1 MIQILRRRL
10 TALVIVSLML
20 IAVGIVLAINYANMQ
35 NIRNQMY
42 ETLETLMENEGQR
55 PGASADD
62 SRREETAPPEQAEG
76 TPPPLPENP
85 QAEDAQARQTDET
98 PPPIPENPQEMQ
110 PGGAQPEKDRPG
122 QPGQPDRAAL
132 ASLSNSYTIWLD
144 EDGAVKEWTSDRQ
157 ELYDDEQ
164 VAQLAEQ
171 VWKSGRTRGN
181 IGSQFYQMQT
191 RPGGAILVVIDA
203 RSELA
208 NIRTLL
214 LETVAVTALAF
225 VLLAVGAALLIGR
238 MLRPVEEAFVKQ
250 RQFVWDASHE
260 LKTPLAVVS
269 ANADVLADE
278 IGGNEYLGYIRSE
291 VTRTNTLVENL
302 LTLARMDSGTRK
314 KQAVR
319 FDLSRALLSVALPFE
334 SAVFEA
340 GKTLE
345 IDVPQGVS
353 MRGDEEMIKQLAVI
367 LLSNALKY
375 SAEGSAIRLSLAARG
390 NKRIL
395 SVHNMGEPIAKAD
408 QAKIFDRFYRAD
420 ASHNR
425 EKQGNGLGLAIAQ
438 KIVEE
443 HHGKIAVSS
452 TKEAGTTFTATLP
465 E

>member
-1 MIQILRRRL
+1 MIQKLRRRL

-35 NIRNQMY
+35 NIRTQMY
-42 ETLETLMENEGQR
+42 ETLETLAENEGQR
-55 PGASADD
+55 PAAADNAM
-62 SRREETAPPEQAEG
+62 REDTQ
-76 TPPPLPENP
+76 PPLPENL
-85 QAEDAQARQTDET
+85 QTEDNRET
-98 PPPIPENPQEMQ
+98 PPPIPENPQEN
-110 PGGAQPEKDRPG
+110 ETRPDMN
-122 QPGQPDRAAL
+122 PRPNDSRPDRAAL
-132 ASLSNSYTIWLD
+132 AGLSNSYTIWLD
-144 EDGAVKEWTSDRQ
+144 EDGAVKEWTSDRR

-164 VAQLAEQ
+164 IAQLAEQ
-171 VWKSGRTRGN
+171 ALKSGQTRGN
-181 IGSQFYQMQT
+181 IGSQFYQLLS
-191 RPGGAILVVIDA
+191 RPGGAMLVVIDA
-203 RSELA
+203 RSEMA
-208 NIRTLL
+208 NIHTLL
-214 LETVAVTALAF
+214 VETIAVTALAF

-260 LKTPLAVVS
+260 LKTPLAVIS

-278 IGGNEYLGYIRSE
+278 IGPNEYLGYIRSE

-314 KQAVR
+314 KQAAA

-345 IDVPQGVS
+345 IDVPRGVV

-367 LLSNALKY
+367 LLGNALKY
-375 SAEGSAIRLSLAARG
+375 ADDGGKIRLSLTARG
-390 NKRIL
+390 SKRIIA
-395 SVHNMGEPIAKAD
+395 VRNTGEPIAKAD

-438 KIVEE
+438 KIVEA
-443 HHGKIAVSS
+443 HHGKIIVSS
-452 TKEAGTTFTATLP
+452 TKETGTTFTVTLQ

>member
-1 MIQILRRRL
+1 MIQKLRRRL

-35 NIRNQMY
+35 NIRTQMY

-55 PGASADD
+55 PASPQ
-62 SRREETAPPEQAEG
+62 SGQTGNMPPEQ
-76 TPPPLPENP
+76 
-85 QAEDAQARQTDET
+85 QTET
-98 PPPIPENPQEMQ
+98 PPPVPENPQEME
-110 PGGAQPEKDRPG
+110 PQPEKNRPG

-164 VAQLAEQ
+164 IAQLAEQ
-171 VWKSGRTRGN
+171 AQESGQARGAV
-181 IGSQFYQMQT
+181 GSQFYQIQT

-203 RSELA
+203 RSEMA
-208 NIRTLL
+208 NIRALL
-214 LETVAVTALAF
+214 METIAVTALAF
-225 VLLAVGAALLIGR
+225 ALLAVGAALLIGR

-260 LKTPLAVVS
+260 LKTPLAVIS

-302 LTLARMDSGTRK
+302 LTLARMDSGTK
-314 KQAVR
+314 KKRVVS

-345 IDVPQGVS
+345 IDVPQGVL
-353 MRGDEEMIKQLAVI
+353 MRGDEEMLKQLTVI
-367 LLSNALKY
+367 LLGNALKY
-375 SAEGSAIRLSLAARG
+375 SDDGGKIRLSLTARG
-390 NKRIL
+390 GRRIL
-395 SVHNMGEPIAKAD
+395 SVWNTGEPIAKAD

-443 HHGKIAVSS
+443 HHGKIAVASS
-452 TKEAGTTFTATLP
+452 KEAGTTFTVVLQ

>member
-1 MIQILRRRL
+1 MIRKLRRRL

-20 IAVGIVLAINYANMQ
+20 IAVGIVLAINYANMS
-35 NIRNQMY
+35 NIRRQMY
-42 ETLETLMENEGQR
+42 ASLETLMENEGQR
-55 PGASADD
+55 PGSPQDGANQPD
-62 SRREETAPPEQAEG
+62 E
-76 TPPPLPENP
+76 TPPPTPEN
-85 QAEDAQARQTDET
+85 QMSGLDET
-98 PPPIPENPQEMQ
+98 PPPIPENPQENDNPLKQ
-110 PGGAQPEKDRPG
+110 PDEARGSRETPPNDPQKRPG
-122 QPGQPDRAAL
+122 QPDGAAL

-144 EDGAVKEWTSDRQ
+144 EDGAVQEWTSDR
-157 ELYDDEQ
+157 EDLYSDEQ
-164 VAQLAEQ
+164 IAELAAQIWAAGQ
-171 VWKSGRTRGN
+171 TRGS
-181 IGSQFYQMQT
+181 IGSQFYQMKT
-191 RPGGAILVVIDA
+191 RPGGAMLVVVDA
-203 RSELA
+203 RSEMA
-208 NIRTLL
+208 NIHTLL
-214 LETVAVTALAF
+214 METIGVTTLAF
-225 VLLAVGAALLIGR
+225 VLLAVGGALLIGR

-260 LKTPLAVVS
+260 LKTPLAVIS

-278 IGGNEYLGYIRSE
+278 IGANEYLGYIRSE

-314 KQAVR
+314 KQVGS

-345 IDVPQGVS
+345 IDVPQGVKL
-353 MRGDEEMIKQLAVI
+353 RGDEEMIKQLTVI

-375 SAEGSAIRLSLAARG
+375 SDDGGKIRLSLAARG
-390 NKRIL
+390 NKRIIA
-395 SVHNMGEPIAKAD
+395 VRNTGEPIARAD

-443 HHGKIAVSS
+443 HHGKIAVASS
-452 TKEAGTTFTATLP
+452 KEAGTTFTVTLQ

>member
-1 MIQILRRRL
+1 MIQKLRRRL

-20 IAVGIVLAINYANMQ
+20 IAVGIILAINYANMS
-35 NIRNQMY
+35 NIRRQMY
-42 ETLETLMENEGQR
+42 ASLETLMENEGQR
-55 PGASADD
+55 PGSPQDGANRPD
-62 SRREETAPPEQAEG
+62 E
-76 TPPPLPENP
+76 TPPPIPEETRMT
-85 QAEDAQARQTDET
+85 QADET
-98 PPPIPENPQEMQ
+98 PPPIPENPQENDRQ
-110 PGGAQPEKDRPG
+110 PDEPQKRPG
-122 QPGQPDRAAL
+122 QPDGAAL
-132 ASLSNSYTIWLD
+132 ASLSNSYTVWLD
-144 EDGAVKEWTSDRQ
+144 EDGEVEEWTSDR
-157 ELYDDEQ
+157 EDLYSDEQ
-164 VAQLAEQ
+164 IAELAAQIWAAGQ
-171 VWKSGRTRGN
+171 TRGS
-181 IGSQFYQMQT
+181 IGSQFYQMKM
-191 RPGGAILVVIDA
+191 RPGGAMLVVVDA
-203 RSELA
+203 RSEMA

-214 LETVAVTALAF
+214 IETIAVTALAF

-260 LKTPLAVVS
+260 LKTPLAVIS

-278 IGGNEYLGYIRSE
+278 IGTNEYLGYIRSE
-291 VTRTNTLVENL
+291 VTRTNALVENL

-314 KQAVR
+314 KQVGM

-345 IDVPQGVS
+345 IDVPQGVKL
-353 MRGDEEMIKQLAVI
+353 RGDEEMIKQLAVI

-375 SAEGSAIRLSLAARG
+375 SDDGGRIRLSLTARG
-390 NKRIL
+390 NKRIIA
-395 SVHNMGEPIAKAD
+395 VHNTCVPIVKAD

-438 KIVEE
+438 KIVEA

-452 TKEAGTTFTATLP
+452 SKEAGTTFTVTLQ

>member
-1 MIQILRRRL
+1 MIQKLRRRL

-35 NIRNQMY
+35 NIRTQMY

-55 PGASADD
+55 PASPQSGQTGDM
-62 SRREETAPPEQAEG
+62 PPEQQTGTPPPAPDDPQESGSRTEG

-85 QAEDAQARQTDET
+85 Q
-98 PPPIPENPQEMQ
+98 EMES
-110 PGGAQPEKDRPG
+110 QPEKNRPG

-164 VAQLAEQ
+164 IAQLAEQ
-171 VWKSGRTRGN
+171 AQESGQARGVV
-181 IGSQFYQMQT
+181 GSQFYQIQT

-203 RSELA
+203 RSEMA
-208 NIRTLL
+208 NIRALL
-214 LETVAVTALAF
+214 METIAVTALAF

-260 LKTPLAVVS
+260 LKTPLAVIS

-302 LTLARMDSGTRK
+302 LTLARMDSGTK
-314 KQAVR
+314 KKRVVS

-345 IDVPQGVS
+345 IDVPQGVL
-353 MRGDEEMIKQLAVI
+353 MRGDEEMLKQLTVI
-367 LLSNALKY
+367 LLGNALKY
-375 SAEGSAIRLSLAARG
+375 SDDGGKIRLSLTVRG
-390 NKRIL
+390 NKRIIA
-395 SVHNMGEPIAKAD
+395 VQNTGEPIAKAD

-443 HHGKIAVSS
+443 HHGKIAVASS
-452 TKEAGTTFTATLP
+452 KEAGTTFTVVLQ